1 VADVVF
7 TGAGKVYPNGTRA
20 LVDFD
25 LDIHDGEFMV
35 FVGPSGCGK
44 TTALRMTAGLE
55 PITEGE
61 IRIGDRVVNTLEP
74 QERDVAMVF
83 QNYALYPHMTVR
95 DNIAFGL
102 KMRKVPRHERQRRVE
117 EIGRVLGL
125 GELLDRKP
133 RHLSGGQRQR
143 VAMGRA
149 IVREP
154 AAFLMDEPLSN
165 LDARLRVQM
174 RAEISRIQRDVGAT
188 TIYVTHDQVEAMT
201 MGDRVAVLRKGQ
213 LQQVDEPQ
221 TLFDAP
227 ANLFV
232 ASFIGSPEM
241 NLLEGEVERSGD
253 GIAVRLGPN
262 VVPLSS
268 RGALVSRV
276 GERVAVGIRP
286 EYTAPAMHDEPR
298 LDARLVV
305 AEPLGSETLLHAE
318 VSVVPVLSQ
327 QVLEVVL
334 DTDAAVAADLEAA
347 AADRRS
353 PFRAKFAGTHRG
365 ATGDP
370 ISIAVD
376 VERLYFF
383 DLVTGT
389 AIA

>member
-1 VADVVF
+1 
-7 TGAGKVYPNGTRA
+7 
-20 LVDFD
+20 
-25 LDIHDGEFMV
+25 
-35 FVGPSGCGK
+35 
-44 TTALRMTAGLE
+44 
-55 PITEGE
+55 
-61 IRIGDRVVNTLEP
+61 
-74 QERDVAMVF
+74 
-83 QNYALYPHMTVR
+83 MTVR

-102 KMRKVPRHERQRRVE
+102 KMRKVPRDERQRRVE

-201 MGDRVAVLRKGQ
+201 MGDRVTVLRKGQ

-221 TLFDAP
+221 ALFDAP

-241 NLLEGEVERSGD
+241 NLLEGEIERSGD
-253 GIAVRLGPN
+253 GIALRLGSN
-262 VVPLSS
+262 VLPVPARETL
-268 RGALVSRV
+268 ASRV
-276 GERVAVGIRP
+276 GERVAIGIRP
-286 EYTAPAMHDEPR
+286 EYTAPATRDEPR

-327 QVLEVVL
+327 EVLEVVL

-353 PFRAKFAGTHRG
+353 PFRARFPGTHRG
-365 ATGDP
+365 ATGYP
-370 ISIAVD
+370 LSLAVD

-383 DLVTGT
+383 DLRTGA